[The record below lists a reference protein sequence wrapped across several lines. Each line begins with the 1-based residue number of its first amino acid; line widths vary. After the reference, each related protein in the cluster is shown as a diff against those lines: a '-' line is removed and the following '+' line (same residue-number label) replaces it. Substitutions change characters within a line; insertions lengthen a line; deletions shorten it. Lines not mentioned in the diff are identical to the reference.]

1 MNSMHMKVTK
11 SNIDEYQTNGV
22 IMLRNVFTPWVDGIR
37 EAIEQNKRNPS
48 WRERTYRSED
58 PEESEFFQDYC
69 VWSKFPGYRSIV
81 ECSPMAEIAARLMR
95 SKVARIFHDHILVK
109 EPGNSIVTPWHHDQP
124 YYFVEGSQCV
134 SFWIPVDRI
143 PRERCI
149 EYVVGSHLWGKN
161 YTAKRFDGTDLYAND
176 RNERIPDV
184 DADRTAFDICSW
196 AVEPGDAIAFNFR
209 TLHSAPAN
217 YSSFRR
223 RVTSIRWVGDDAKFI
238 KRPGRTSPDFPDLAY
253 EDGSSFEGEEFPIIY
268 TR

>member
-1 MNSMHMKVTK
+1 MDT
-11 SNIDEYQTNGV
+11 
-22 IMLRNVFTPWVDGIR
+22 R
-37 EAIEQNKRNPS
+37 
-48 WRERTYRSED
+48 
-58 PEESEFFQDYC
+58 
-69 VWSKFPGYRSIV
+69 
-81 ECSPMAEIAARLMR
+81 
-95 SKVARIFHDHILVK
+95 
-109 EPGNSIVTPWHHDQP
+109 
-124 YYFVEGSQCV
+124 
-134 SFWIPVDRI
+134 DRI